1 MSPRTPSFGPSHPSL
16 PPREMLR
23 SFYLHADELVEQEFQ
38 DALEGELQAML
49 LGLGG
54 RQDEGWSW

>member
-1 MSPRTPSFGPSHPSL
+1 
-16 PPREMLR
+16 MLR